1 MLGVEA
7 VCRGGARAFGDPVST
22 KSPGNTLQPP
32 HNWVHS
38 SPTQGLGHMLRSG
51 PLRLRAPRKPLHTML
66 LSAAHCLPLTFTV
79 HPGTQGHRDDAY
91 IMSHAH
97 TCVAAWLVGTLR
109 QRETPL
115 FQDGPTQPDR
125 SRILYP

>member
-1 MLGVEA
+1 
-7 VCRGGARAFGDPVST
+7 
-22 KSPGNTLQPP
+22 
-32 HNWVHS
+32 
-38 SPTQGLGHMLRSG
+38 
-51 PLRLRAPRKPLHTML
+51 ML
-66 LSAAHCLPLTFTV
+66 LSAAHFLPLTFTV

-91 IMSHAH
+91 IMGHAH

-125 SRILYP
+125 SRILHPQNGQVCAGGSWLASFKSKHFYFVYYYFCPTALFVGS